1 MTDGDADGD
10 LLTHY
15 APLLASNVMTSAGLG
30 LRPATPDDQSFL
42 RAVYADTRAAE
53 VSRTGWPEP
62 IMRAFLDQ
70 QFDLQSR
77 HYAARHPGADRLIL
91 TVRNGDSAEQRIGRL
106 YLDRTETRWRLLELA
121 LLTPWRCRGFGG
133 LFLDSLAQAASAQ
146 GASAID
152 LSVAVDNPRAQA
164 LYARHGYRLGVATTT
179 THKPMSRPVS

>member
-15 APLLASNVMTSAGLG
+15 APLPVSKVIADAGLE
-30 LRPATPDDQSFL
+30 LRPATPDDQPFL

-62 IMRAFLDQ
+62 TARAFLDQ

-77 HYAARHPGADRLIL
+77 HYAERHPGADRLIL
-91 TVRNGDSAEQRIGRL
+91 TVRNDDFVEQRIGRL

-133 LFLDSLAQAASAQ
+133 RFLDGLAQVASAQ

-179 THKPMSRPVS
+179 THRPMSRPVS